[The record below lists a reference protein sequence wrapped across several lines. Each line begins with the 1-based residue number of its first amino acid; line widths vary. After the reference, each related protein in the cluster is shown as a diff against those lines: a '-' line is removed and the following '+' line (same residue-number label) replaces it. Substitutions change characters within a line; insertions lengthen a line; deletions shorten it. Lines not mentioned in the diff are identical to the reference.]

1 MPAGDDEKCLTAL
14 CINLGAGDQALPTE
28 ERVRG
33 VERFLQATAAEWIP
47 DLVFT
52 QVLCQS

>member
-1 MPAGDDEKCLTAL
+1 MPACDDEKCLTAL